1 MLPIVGINRE
11 ILYIL
16 VRGIDILGR
25 KGEKCVIKGIIF
37 DMDGVL
43 VDSEYTFLES
53 KTELLKDEGF
63 PMDISYQYQFMGTTF
78 EFMWQKMKADLSLP
92 RSVAEYIQDM
102 DDRRAVMIERDGIRP
117 IKDTVSFVR
126 QLAESELKL
135 AVASSSPKR
144 EIIHN
149 LKELGIASCF
159 DALVSGEEVTHSKPE
174 PDVFLEA
181 ARQIGID
188 PKDCLAFEDTR
199 NGSLAVKNAGMFCVG
214 FENPAYPAQD
224 LSKAD
229 YIICSFSGIQLSDLQ
244 EWFSAR

>member
-1 MLPIVGINRE
+1 M
-11 ILYIL
+11 
-16 VRGIDILGR
+16 
-25 KGEKCVIKGIIF
+25 IKGIIF

-78 EFMWQKMKADLSLP
+78 EFMWQKMKTELSLP

-102 DDRRAVMIERDGIRP
+102 DDRRAAMIKRDGIRP

-126 QLAESELKL
+126 HLAESNLKM

-144 EIIHN
+144 EIIYN
-149 LKELGIASCF
+149 LNELGITTCF
-159 DALVSGEEVTHSKPE
+159 DALVSGEEVAHSKPE

-181 ARQIGID
+181 ARQIGIA
-188 PKDCLAFEDTR
+188 PKNCLAFEDTR
-199 NGSLAVKNAGMFCVG
+199 NGSLSVKNAGMFCVG
-214 FENPAYPAQD
+214 FENPDYPAQD

-229 YIICSFSGIQLSDLQ
+229 QIIRSFSDIQLSDLQ
-244 EWFSAR
+244 EWFSAK